1 MFNFVL
7 ASLIKIIRADF
18 FLCITER
25 EVTYINACI
34 IIPFL
39 QVADPNNEPGTVVQV
54 AVAGYMLNGRV
65 LRAADVIVVQEED

>member
-1 MFNFVL
+1 MHAL
-7 ASLIKIIRADF
+7 S
-18 FLCITER
+18 FL
-25 EVTYINACI
+25 
-34 IIPFL
+34 FL